1 MPSLVNNYRVALY
14 NIHWK
19 EGKKI
24 IKRRK
29 IRSRRYPLVYP
40 PDPLE
45 DPLKNKMNS
54 LDLGKIRE
62 TRFEIVVD
70 FVPTNNRPRTVSK
83 TFPTS
88 KS

>member
-1 MPSLVNNYRVALY
+1 M
-14 NIHWK
+14 
-19 EGKKI
+19 
-24 IKRRK
+24 
-29 IRSRRYPLVYP
+29 VYP

-54 LDLGKIRE
+54 LDVGKIRE
-62 TRFEIVVD
+62 TRLEIVVD
-70 FVPTNNRPRTVSK
+70 FVPTNNRSRTVSK